1 MKPKDTSVRYLLSS
15 SPHAHASVSVTR
27 LMLDVIL
34 ALLPTTA
41 AGFAFFGWP
50 ALWTV
55 LTCVVSAVATEA
67 LCRRAMGREQTVGD
81 LSAVLTGLLLALHL
95 PAGLP
100 LWMAAAGS
108 VFAIAIAKQVFGGL
122 GMNPFNPALAARAFL
137 LISFTG
143 PMTTWLKPFWW
154 RSPEAMT
161 TATPLATQEQCVK
174 YLLSYNPAPNIS
186 CTPQQLVSFY
196 YQEGEREG
204 IRPDVAFAQALK
216 ETGFFRYGGDVVPSQ
231 NNYCGLGTT
240 GGGVRGAAFQTPQM
254 GVRAHIQHLLAYA
267 STRAPQEPVVDPRYS
282 LVRGTYGDSTL
293 GAWEDLNGR
302 WAVPGNSY
310 GQSILSM
317 FRAILSE

>member
-81 LSAVLTGLLLALHL
+81 LSAVLTGLLLALNL

-161 TATPLATQEQCVK
+161 TATPLATQEFPGFADLFLGMMPGCIGEVSAMALLVGAA
-174 YLLSYNPAPNIS
+174 YLLVRRVITWHIP
-186 CTPQQLVSFY
+186 
-196 YQEGEREG
+196 
-204 IRPDVAFAQALK
+204 VAFLATCAVCALVL
-216 ETGFFRYGGDVVPSQ
+216 GGAPVHVQLLSGGIVLGACFMATDYVTSPASAKGKLIFGCG
-231 NNYCGLGTT
+231 CGLLCMLI
-240 GGGVRGAAFQTPQM
+240 RRFGAYPEGCSF
-254 GVRAHIQHLLAYA
+254 
-267 STRAPQEPVVDPRYS
+267 
-282 LVRGTYGDSTL
+282 
-293 GAWEDLNGR
+293 
-302 WAVPGNSY
+302 
-310 GQSILSM
+310 
-317 FRAILSE
+317 AILIMNAFAPLISRWTKPKPFGAK